1 MSMIR
6 RGLALCL
13 TLVAMFVLCIAG
25 CSTSAPVDS
34 GLSEDEPAILSIQ
47 EPVIVESGWCS
58 VPSST
63 FDSLYYQ
70 YSVVVQNANES
81 DLRDATLVV
90 AGKDDTGAT
99 IFSQEEAIPLIAAG
113 DCSLLGGSVGNGTAA
128 LSLEFS
134 VSGGTLA
141 KTPAYEAANAYV
153 VEDVF
158 ENNGGPEGMSYS
170 GIVRTGDAA
179 PEGFSKAK
187 VSVLLRD
194 QSGFLT
200 AGYSTVIDIGAV
212 DESVPFVIQA
222 PGMPQHSSYQVSVIP
237 W

>member
-1 MSMIR
+1 MIR
-6 RGLALCL
+6 SSLALRL
-13 TLVAMFVLCIAG
+13 TLVAVAVLCIAG
-25 CSTSAPVDS
+25 FSTSVPVDS
-34 GLSEDEPAILSIQ
+34 GLPEDEPAILPIQ

-58 VPSST
+58 VPNGTFGSSC
-63 FDSLYYQ
+63 YQ

-81 DLRDATLVV
+81 DLRDVTLVV
-90 AGKDDTGAT
+90 TGKDGADAT
-99 IFSQEEAIPLIAAG
+99 VFSQEEAIPLIAAG

-179 PEGFSKAK
+179 PEGFSKVK
-187 VSVLLRD
+187 VNVLLRD
-194 QSGFLT
+194 KSSVLT
-200 AGYSTVIDIGAV
+200 AGYSTVIDAGPVGEA
-212 DESVPFVIQA
+212 VPFEIQA
-222 PGMPQHSSYQVSVIP
+222 PGMPQHSSYEVSAIP
-237 W
+237 WR